1 MQQNYIFDFR
11 EKFLKMLNQNKKEDE
26 IGQNLLEE
34 QQKIARQM
42 GIDSNDSSSITEIGQ
57 DELIYIKKK
66 FKMKFIKE
74 KYIKGGV
81 LGVGSYGKVKE
92 FVCSKSLERLA
103 AKIIKLQRLKRIPK
117 GQQNVMRELKI
128 MRRMNHCNVVKF
140 HESFWIEEK
149 QKLYFIMEYCVGV
162 LQEILD
168 SAPNNKLPKWQAH
181 RSVIK
186 FQLFYYL
193 FYFIF

>member
-1 MQQNYIFDFR
+1 
-11 EKFLKMLNQNKKEDE
+11 MLNQNKKEDE
-26 IGQNLLEE
+26 VGQNLFEE
-34 QQKIARQM
+34 QQKIAKQM

-57 DELIYIKKK
+57 DELICIKKK
-66 FKMKFIKE
+66 LKMKFIKE

-92 FVCSKSLERLA
+92 FVCNKSLERLA

-128 MRRMNHCNVVKF
+128 MRRINHCNVIKLY
-140 HESFWIEEK
+140 ESFWIEEK

-168 SAPNNKLPKWQAH
+168 SAPNNRLPKWQAH
-181 RSVIK
+181 RSEIK
-186 FQLFYYL
+186 FQLFYY
-193 FYFIF
+193 